1 VTSSIQPKTGRE
13 GFREGKKAK
22 LQLAARGVRPAF
34 RRTGRV
40 NGSPL
45 VIWIATPGA
54 GKVKLFMALEFNLRF
69 MGFAFVTLGCLS
81 CMGQIPQQTTVP
93 SPENNRAG
101 RGIALAGESRP
112 AQPLSGSVSGTVAD
126 QSGAVVAGA
135 HVRLT
140 GEDQSPSQEVL
151 SGDDGQFSFANVA
164 PGPFQL
170 TIAST

>member
-1 VTSSIQPKTGRE
+1 M
-13 GFREGKKAK
+13 
-22 LQLAARGVRPAF
+22 
-34 RRTGRV
+34 
-40 NGSPL
+40 
-45 VIWIATPGA
+45 
-54 GKVKLFMALEFNLRF
+54 LFMALEFNLRF
-69 MGFAFVTLGCLS
+69 MGFAFVTLGCRS

-151 SGDDGQFSFANVA
+151 AGEMGNSPSPTSLLDPFSS
-164 PGPFQL
+164 QL
-170 TIAST
+170 PRLDSQPKHPPASCIQARTTLS